1 MNKIRDP
8 VNDSLPPANR
18 IMRKIAFGYSTRC
31 NVKCEHCVAAD
42 AIPENLKMELAQAKE
57 IIAAMA
63 DAQIQ
68 GISFTAGEPLIYL
81 DEITELVAL
90 CHQKY
95 GIYTRVVTN
104 CLWAKTPVLADS
116 YIVQL
121 KENGLSQLRLSYS
134 RWHQKNIAR
143 RNIVNAAQSCRKN
156 GLDYFISFVTDFSE
170 QDDACEQYL
179 RDHGLRFFPEPV
191 IFAGRAE
198 SFERLPLCTDYQEN
212 CCPMNPYLAPSLDMY
227 ACCDAGS
234 HFTNTNFFHL
244 GNLKGSTVAQLLQK
258 SETNRLYNHI
268 RTIGIT
274 AIASFA
280 GFKAREIIQYRK
292 CELCEKLFNSP
303 EMLAMLQREAHS
315 GLNAWC
321 R

>member
-1 MNKIRDP
+1 
-8 VNDSLPPANR
+8 
-18 IMRKIAFGYSTRC
+18 MRKIAFGYSTRC

-42 AIPENLKMELAQAKE
+42 AVPDNVKMELAQAKG
-57 IIAAMA
+57 IIAEMA
-63 DAQIQ
+63 AAQIQ

-81 DEITELVAL
+81 DEITELIKL
-90 CHQKY
+90 CQEY
-95 GIYTRVVTN
+95 GIYTRIVTN
-104 CLWAKTPVLADS
+104 CLWAKTPELADS
-116 YIVQL
+116 CVVQL
-121 KENGLSQLRLSYS
+121 KENGLSQLRMSYS

-143 RNIVNAAQSCRKN
+143 RNIVNAARSCQKN

-170 QDDACEQYL
+170 QDDSLEQYL
-179 RDHGLRFFPEPV
+179 RDQGLRFFPEPV
-191 IFAGRAE
+191 IFAGRAA
-198 SFERLPLCTDYQEN
+198 SFERLPISTDYQAN
-212 CCPMNPYLAPSLDMY
+212 CCPMNPYLAPSLDLY

-244 GNLKGSTVAQLLQK
+244 GNLKDGTLEQLLQK
-258 SETNRLYNHI
+258 SETNTLYNHI
-268 RTIGIT
+268 RTMGIT

-303 EMLAMLQREAHS
+303 DMLAMLQREAHS
-315 GLNAWC
+315 GLKAWC